1 MSNKNHYGIAEFLY
15 VILNVFFIAGILGM
29 IFIPDLF
36 KEFVSDKSTIKCI
49 IFAESECLLSLLI
62 IYELKNIMGKITE
75 TKIFNSCN
83 VKSFSRI
90 GVYTFIL
97 GTIYMVGDIVNKNF
111 HVIYAF
117 NKDGSLKLDIF
128 VFIMAGCTFLV
139 ISEVLRK
146 AINIK
151 DENDLTI

>member
-15 VILNVFFIAGILGM
+15 VILNVFFIGGTLGM
-29 IFIPDLF
+29 IFIPGLF
-36 KEFVSDKSTIKCI
+36 AKFASDKSIIRYI
-49 IFAESECLLSLLI
+49 IFAEAECLLSLLI

-75 TKIFNSCN
+75 TKIFNLDN

-90 GVYTFIL
+90 GAYTFIL
-97 GTIYMVGDIVNKNF
+97 GAIYMIGDIVNKNF
-111 HVIYAF
+111 HIIYAF

-128 VFIMAGCTFLV
+128 VFIIVGCTFLT